1 MNMIINA
8 DTKIAKI
15 LKQNPAALEAI
26 ISITPKF
33 EKLRNPLLRKLM
45 AGRTSIG
52 MASKISGCNVD
63 EFFKKLAPLGFE
75 IDKSNSKV
83 ENKEKQPLPAFFNT
97 LKPDQIIEFDVRPII
112 DADEDPLPLIV
123 KKVKEIQQGQ
133 ALKIINSFEPT
144 PLLSLLKKQG
154 FDSYVDVVDAH
165 EVDTYF
171 YKTSNATVVI
181 NDTENIAEGWDDYIQ
196 KFTGKLKTIDVRQLE
211 MPGPMMAIL
220 DAIESLPPETALFVY
235 HKRIPVFLLPELK
248 EKKFDYRIKE
258 IADNEVH
265 LLIFKE

>member
-8 DTKIAKI
+8 DTKIAAI
-15 LKQNPAALEAI
+15 LKQNPAALDAI

-52 MASKISGCNVD
+52 MASKISGCSIND
-63 EFFKKLAPLGFE
+63 FFEKLEPLGFE
-75 IDKSNSKV
+75 IDKATLPVKN
-83 ENKEKQPLPAFFNT
+83 EEKPHLPAFFNS
-97 LKPDQIIEFDVRPII
+97 LKPGQIIEFDVRPLI

-123 KKVKEIQQGQ
+123 KKVKSIQPGG

-154 FDSYVDVVDAH
+154 FESYVDVIDDQLV
-165 EVDTYF
+165 ETYF
-171 YKTSNATVVI
+171 YKTGDSPVVI
-181 NDTENIAEGWDDYIQ
+181 NETENVAEGWDDFMK
-196 KFTGKLKTIDVRQLE
+196 KFKDKMKTIDVREPE
-211 MPGPMMAIL
+211 MPKPMLTIL
-220 DAIESLPPETALFVY
+220 DALDNLPSETALFVY

-248 EKKFDYRIKE
+248 ERKFDYRIKE
-258 IADNEVH
+258 ISDNEVH